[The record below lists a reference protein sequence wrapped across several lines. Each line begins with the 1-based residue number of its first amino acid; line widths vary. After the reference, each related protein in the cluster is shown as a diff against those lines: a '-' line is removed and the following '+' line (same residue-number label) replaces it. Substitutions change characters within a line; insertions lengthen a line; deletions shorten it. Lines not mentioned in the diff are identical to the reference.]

1 MQSSDNSRNQSFISE
16 SMTNVT
22 PNKKAGVNM
31 IPVFEYYFYP
41 EFAIKSGKIKENSAS
56 KIHFLGLWDIEKER
70 LRIGDK
76 NNRDNVRMDEE
87 AKSYSEQYAHFI
99 EEQFDS

>member
-1 MQSSDNSRNQSFISE
+1 
-16 SMTNVT
+16 
-22 PNKKAGVNM
+22 M

-70 LRIGDK
+70 LRICDK
-76 NNRDNVRMDEE
+76 NNNKDNDKMDEE
-87 AKSYSEQYAHFI
+87 TKSYSEQYAHFI